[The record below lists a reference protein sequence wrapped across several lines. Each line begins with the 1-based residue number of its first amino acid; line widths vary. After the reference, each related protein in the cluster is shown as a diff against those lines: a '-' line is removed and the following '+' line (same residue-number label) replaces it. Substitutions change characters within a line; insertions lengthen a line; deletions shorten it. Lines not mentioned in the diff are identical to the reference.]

1 MIVALLTP
9 EQCRAQCRV
18 SGDYDDEILADKL
31 ASAEDAVAAHLNRN
45 LYADQN
51 ALDAAVA
58 GLTTAAAQAQD
69 AYDDAV
75 LDAASLASDAARA
88 MALQVA
94 EKRLADFGLNAQR
107 TLNGIVANGSILAA
121 VRLTLGH
128 LYANRESVA
137 TGVTVTELP
146 LGVADLLRPYRLVM
160 MP

>member
-1 MIVALLTP
+1 MALLTA

-18 SGDYDDEILADKL
+18 TGDYDDAELADKL
-31 ASAEDAVAAHLNRN
+31 ASAENAVSAHLNRN
-45 LYADQN
+45 VYVDQE
-51 ALDAAVA
+51 ALDAAVNDLADAAGQAQEAYDQAVAAAA
-58 GLTTAAAQAQD
+58 GL
-69 AYDDAV
+69 
-75 LDAASLASDAARA
+75 SSDAARE

-94 EKRLADFGLNAQR
+94 EKRLADFRLNAQR

-137 TGVTVTELP
+137 TGVTVAELP

>member
-1 MIVALLTP
+1 MALLTP

-18 SGDYDDEILADKL
+18 TGDYDDATLADKL
-31 ASAEDAVAAHLNRN
+31 VSAEDAVAAYLNRN
-45 LYADQN
+45 VYLDQAQLDDAIDGLAD
-51 ALDAAVA
+51 
-58 GLTTAAAQAQD
+58 GAAQAQD
-69 AYDDAV
+69 AYDQAV
-75 LDAASLASDAARA
+75 AAAAGLASDAARE

-94 EKRLADFGLNAQR
+94 EKRLAGFRLNAQR
-107 TLNGIVANGSILAA
+107 TLNGIVANGSVLAA

-137 TGVTVTELP
+137 TGVTVAELP